1 VQALQEKLMNTTRTL
16 LMLLALVL
24 PLSAQAGDIY
34 RYKDAAGNWQ
44 YSDKPVPG
52 AQRVGPLVRSTP
64 ASASNDAKAD
74 TVADK
79 PLADKASAAGNGK
92 VSGKVQQDIAKL
104 RAEDCKKAT
113 EAYEQSIS
121 YGRLYKPGA
130 NGEPDFLDAEQ
141 IDAYRAAAHTDMD
154 RLCGNTRTGA
164 R

>member
-1 VQALQEKLMNTTRTL
+1 MLQENAMTATKAV
-16 LMLLALVL
+16 LMLLALSL
-24 PLSAQAGDIY
+24 PLTTQAADIY

-64 ASASNDAKAD
+64 ASASASSE
-74 TVADK
+74 
-79 PLADKASAAGNGK
+79 DKAEAEKAQAAATKGK
-92 VSGKVQQDIAKL
+92 VSATVQQDVAKL

-121 YGRLYKPGA
+121 SARLYKPGA
-130 NGEPDFLDAEQ
+130 DGEPDFLDADQ
-141 IDAYRAAAHTDMD
+141 IDAYRAAAHTEMD
-154 RLCGNTRTGA
+154 RLCGNARSGA

>member
-1 VQALQEKLMNTTRTL
+1 MTATKTL
-16 LMLLALVL
+16 LMLLALSL
-24 PLSAQAGDIY
+24 PLATQAADIY

-64 ASASNDAKAD
+64 ASASSD
-74 TVADK
+74 
-79 PLADKASAAGNGK
+79 DKAEAEKAPAAEAKGK
-92 VSGKVQQDIAKL
+92 VSATVQQDVAKL

-121 YGRLYKPGA
+121 SARLYKPGA
-130 NGEPDFLDAEQ
+130 DGEPEFLDADQ
-141 IDAYRAAAHTDMD
+141 IDAYRAAAHTEMD
-154 RLCGNTRTGA
+154 RLCGNTRSGA

>member
-1 VQALQEKLMNTTRTL
+1 MTTTRTL
-16 LMLLALVL
+16 LMLLALSL
-24 PLSAQAGDIY
+24 PLATQAADIY

-64 ASASNDAKAD
+64 ASASASASSDEKAE
-74 TVADK
+74 
-79 PLADKASAAGNGK
+79 ADKAQAAATKGK
-92 VSGKVQQDIAKL
+92 VSATVQQDVAKL

-121 YGRLYKPGA
+121 SARLYKPGA
-130 NGEPDFLDAEQ
+130 DGEPDFLDADQ
-141 IDAYRAAAHTDMD
+141 IDAYRAAAHTEMD
-154 RLCGNTRTGA
+154 RLCGNARSGA

>member
-1 VQALQEKLMNTTRTL
+1 MTTTRTL
-16 LMLLALVL
+16 LMLLALGL
-24 PLSAQAGDIY
+24 PLSAQAADIY

-64 ASASNDAKAD
+64 ASASSDTKAE
-74 TVADK
+74 TADDK
-79 PLADKASAAGNGK
+79 SLVDKAPSAAKGK
-92 VSGKVQQDIAKL
+92 VSTAVQQDVAKL

-121 YGRLYKPGA
+121 SARLYKPGA
-130 NGEPDFLDAEQ
+130 DGEPDFLDADQ
-141 IDAYRAAAHTDMD
+141 IDAYRAAAHTEMD
-154 RLCGNTRTGA
+154 RLCGNTRSGA